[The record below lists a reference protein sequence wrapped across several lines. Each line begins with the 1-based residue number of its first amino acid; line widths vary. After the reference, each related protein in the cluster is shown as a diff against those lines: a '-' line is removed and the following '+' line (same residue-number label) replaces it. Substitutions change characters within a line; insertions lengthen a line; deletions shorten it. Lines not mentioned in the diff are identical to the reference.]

1 MRVCRGGGGGR
12 HDPPIH
18 VHFLID
24 FDYCVYHFRS
34 VPYSVSYFWVYFQRP
49 FSDITPKSLSCSF
62 STCLLTGSLLPKR
75 INYKLSFSCFSLG
88 NGTVLEQLHIY
99 PLLVS
104 VVLVLIYLEF
114 LH

>member
-1 MRVCRGGGGGR
+1 MCVWGGGGGGR

-49 FSDITPKSLSCSF
+49 FSDITPESLSCSF
-62 STCLLTGSLLPKR
+62 STCLLTGSLLPKESTT
-75 INYKLSFSCFSLG
+75 NFLSAVSL
-88 NGTVLEQLHIY
+88 LQME
-99 PLLVS
+99 PS
-104 VVLVLIYLEF
+104 WSS
-114 LH
+114 